1 MSARE
6 EALKIILTKRRTAK
20 QVYEKLLLKEYSED
34 EAAEAVEYYKEK
46 GYIDEKDFA
55 GRYARDAANIKG
67 RGAARIRCELK
78 MRGISDEDADEA
90 LKDIEFD
97 VASLMIKKFPICRDI
112 KEKQKI
118 INHFLR
124 RGFSFGEIND
134 AFKENY
140 SLNEVFE

>member
-6 EALKIILTKRRTAK
+6 EALKIILTKKRTAK
-20 QVYEKLLLKEYSED
+20 QVYEKLILKEYSEE
-34 EAAEAVEYYKEK
+34 EAKEAVEYYKEK
-46 GYIDEKDFA
+46 GYIDERDFA
-55 GRYARDAANIKG
+55 GRYARDAAKIKG
-67 RGAARIRCELK
+67 WGAGRIKCELK
-78 MRGISDEDADEA
+78 MRGISEEDAEEA
-90 LKDIEFD
+90 LNDIEFD
-97 VASLMIKKFPICRDI
+97 VTSLMKKKFPVCGDL

-124 RGFSFGEIND
+124 RGFSFREVSD